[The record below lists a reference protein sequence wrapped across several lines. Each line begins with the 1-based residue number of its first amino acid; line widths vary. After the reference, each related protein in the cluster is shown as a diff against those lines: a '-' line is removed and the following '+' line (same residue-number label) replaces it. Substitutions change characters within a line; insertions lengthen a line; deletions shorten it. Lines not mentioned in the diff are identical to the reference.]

1 MTDMASVARHLVRTE
16 VVRSEMLDAGEGEV
30 AKWWS
35 GLVIHI
41 LEEVPTE
48 PGVAEAIA
56 AYIVSGE
63 DGA

>member
-1 MTDMASVARHLVRTE
+1 
-16 VVRSEMLDAGEGEV
+16 MLDAGEGEV